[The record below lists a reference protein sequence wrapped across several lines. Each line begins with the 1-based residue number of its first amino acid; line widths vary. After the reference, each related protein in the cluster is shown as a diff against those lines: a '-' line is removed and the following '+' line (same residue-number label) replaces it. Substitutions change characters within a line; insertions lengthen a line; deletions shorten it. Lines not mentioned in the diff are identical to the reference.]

1 MREDWKRWS
10 AAERVLAVVVMM
22 VVLFGLPVAVWL

>member
-1 MREDWKRWS
+1 MREDWKMWS

-22 VVLFGLPVAVWL
+22 VLFGLPVAVWL

>member
-10 AAERVLAVVVMM
+10 AAERVLAVVAM